1 MRSINAVGE
10 PVSIQPLL
18 DRIPFAAKAGVQC
31 ESYAPGR
38 VVLSLALTDSN
49 KNHAGTMHAAALF
62 TVAETAG
69 AAACSTHLRLSGF
82 HLLARGMSIRFRRP
96 ANGGVQAHATI
107 TEEMADAVEQGVA
120 KKGRADLDVPIVI
133 YNGQGVVVAEMLA
146 TYHFRQHERPSG
158 PPE

>member
-1 MRSINAVGE
+1 M
-10 PVSIQPLL
+10 SIQPLL
-18 DRIPFAAKAGVQC
+18 DKIPFAHKAGVQC

-49 KNHAGTMHAAALF
+49 KNHAGTMHAAGLF

-69 AAACSTHLRLSGF
+69 AAACSTHPRLSGL

-96 ANGGVQAHATI
+96 ANGGVQAHAEI
-107 TEEMADAVEQGVA
+107 TDEMANAVEEGVA
-120 KKGRADLDVPIVI
+120 RKGRADLDVPVVI

-146 TYHFRQHERPSG
+146 TYHFRPHERPSG
-158 PPE
+158 AE

>member
-1 MRSINAVGE
+1 M
-10 PVSIQPLL
+10 SIQPLL
-18 DRIPFAAKAGVQC
+18 DRIPFTAKAGVQC

-69 AAACSTHLRLSGF
+69 AAACSTHLRLAGF
-82 HLLARGMSIRFRRP
+82 QLLARGMSIRFRRP

-120 KKGRADLDVPIVI
+120 KKGRADLDVPIMV
-133 YNGQGVVVAEMLA
+133 YDVHGSVVAEMFA
-146 TYHFRQHERPSG
+146 TYHFRKR
-158 PPE
+158 